1 MLTVFLK
8 VLMIFLMVGVGFAAN
23 RTGVL
28 PKESNK
34 YLVDLLL
41 VITTPCMVLG
51 SIAEN
56 RLSDDVIW
64 TTLQVVIGS
73 FVFFAVVWVLAC
85 FVVRLMRYEPAE
97 DRGVMIC
104 IICGINTGFMGFPV
118 TKAIFGSEFLFYM
131 VMENIV
137 LGVYLY
143 SISIIQLNQGS
154 YSRVDWK
161 VVLASLCNMC
171 MLASLIG
178 VILMILDIR
187 LPAFALDFFN
197 TVGNATV
204 PVSMIVVGVQ
214 LGTASIRKMLKNY
227 KLMIASLVNVVV
239 VPVLTFLA
247 VNWLPITWKAKVILI
262 LAAAFPCAVVLTAMA
277 IRERKNATLM
287 AEGVALTTLLS
298 VVTLPVCVMF
308 LMWYYF

>member
-8 VLMIFLMVGVGFAAN
+8 VLMIFLMVGIGFVAN

-28 PKESNK
+28 PRESNK
-34 YLVDLLL
+34 YLVNLLL
-41 VITTPCMVLG
+41 LITTPCMVLG
-51 SIAEN
+51 SMAEN
-56 RLSDDVIW
+56 RLSGDAVE
-64 TTLQVVIGS
+64 TTLEVIIGS
-73 FVFFAVVWVLAC
+73 FVFFALVWILAAG
-85 FVVRLMRYEPAE
+85 VVRLLHYDPVE

-137 LGVYLY
+137 LNIYLY

-154 YSRVDWK
+154 RTRVEPK

-171 MLASLIG
+171 LLASAIG
-178 VILMILDIR
+178 VVLMVADIR
-187 LPAFALDFFN
+187 LPDFVQDFLN
-197 TVGNATV
+197 TVGSATV
-204 PVSMIVVGVQ
+204 PVSMIVVGIQ
-214 LGTASIRKMLKNY
+214 LGTASIRTMLKNY
-227 KLMIASLVNVVV
+227 KLIVASVVNVAV
-239 VPVLTFLA
+239 VPVLTFFA

-277 IRERKNATLM
+277 IRERKNGTLM
-287 AEGVALTTLLS
+287 AQGVALTTLMS

-308 LMWYYF
+308 LTAYYF

>member
-8 VLMIFLMVGVGFAAN
+8 VLMIFLMVGVGFVAN

-51 SIAEN
+51 SMAEN

-73 FVFFAVVWVLAC
+73 FVFFAVVWVLAG

-154 YSRVDWK
+154 HSRVDWK

-308 LMWYYF
+308 LTWYYF